1 MTDEFGFPVPDLR
14 ADPDATLY
22 MRRDDAPM
30 NDDQVRCRLQAAV
43 GRVERCP
50 QDTACPFWRDGEC
63 LIAGLDADLEGN
75 PELAQMLLRL
85 RSQMISAEP
94 AWRPFG
100 MVVSPARTRKK
111 GGT

>member
-1 MTDEFGFPVPDLR
+1 MSFGFPVPDLR

-22 MRRDDAPM
+22 MRPDDAPM
-30 NDDQVRCRLQAAV
+30 NDDQVTCRLQAAV

-50 QDTACPFWRDGEC
+50 EDTACPFWRDGEC
-63 LIAGLDADLEGN
+63 LIAGLDTDLESN

-85 RSQMISAEP
+85 RSQMISPEP

-100 MVVSPARTRKK
+100 MVVSPAMTRRQ

>member
-1 MTDEFGFPVPDLR
+1 MSFGFPVPDLR

-30 NDDQVRCRLQAAV
+30 NDDQVICRLQAAV

-63 LIAGLDADLEGN
+63 LIGGLDADLEGN

-100 MVVSPARTRKK
+100 MVVSPARTRKQ

>member
-1 MTDEFGFPVPDLR
+1 MTDELRVPRADLR
-14 ADPDATLY
+14 ADPDALFS

-30 NDDQVRCRLQAAV
+30 KVDQVTCRLQVAV
-43 GRVERCP
+43 GRLERCP

-100 MVVSPARTRKK
+100 MVVSPARTRRQ

>member
-1 MTDEFGFPVPDLR
+1 
-14 ADPDATLY
+14 
-22 MRRDDAPM
+22 M

-63 LIAGLDADLEGN
+63 LIGGLDTDLEGN

-85 RSQMISAEP
+85 RSQMISPEP

-100 MVVSPARTRKK
+100 MVVSPARTRKQ